1 MFTGTYQGAMS
12 IPDSYLWAAQA
23 AGLSRPA
30 ILARIVLPTTLTA
43 SLAGLRVAVAVAF
56 VMVFVT
62 ELAGSS
68 QGLGYQISLSQLNYR
83 IDRMMAAL
91 AVLAGCAAL
100 TDVILV
106 RGIAFLC
113 PWMKGGRVTS

>member
-1 MFTGTYQGAMS
+1 M
-12 IPDSYLWAAQA
+12 WAAQA
-23 AGLSRPA
+23 AGLSRLA
-30 ILARIVLPTTLTA
+30 ILARIVLPTTLTS

-91 AVLAGCAAL
+91 AVLAACAAL
-100 TDVILV
+100 TDFLLF
-106 RGIAFLC
+106 RGILLLC
-113 PWMKGGRVTS
+113 PWMNGARENT